1 MKWPKSLKNKL
12 ILYVILVATVP
23 SIVIGLYYFA
33 HEKQMHDEIVTQNAA
48 RDSAYI
54 LHNMEAQLGF
64 AEQLSDWAFTSR
76 ALQKLLLAK
85 TVGTLDFTQSVMIF
99 QQDLEDVLI
108 SSSIGKYVSSVLI
121 IGSNGLDVRSGMD
134 AALIDT
140 ATLAR
145 EPWFLEL
152 MSGME
157 KTTRRC
163 AIPNPAVIRTD
174 PYIIPF
180 ARPLR
185 DLKTFKVIG
194 WVFMGFKLG
203 LLTDSFR
210 GFTREADASLF
221 LVDSSGL
228 IAYHSDP
235 SMIGTS
241 FSALYPSLGTV
252 PPERA
257 VIVSARGRSLV
268 LFEGTSGWLIGQEVS
283 NLALGIR
290 TRTLLFICLLV
301 LSVSLCFTAILAV
314 FLSSRLTRPLRRI
327 LDKMRGISSGD
338 FSRAVLIE
346 GSDELGLLGR
356 GINTMAE
363 DIRQLLDRLLAEES
377 QKRKLE
383 LSMLQYQINPHF
395 LYNTLNT
402 LRWIAILQKADG
414 LRDAITAL
422 GRLLRNALGDTAQ
435 QVTVRD
441 ELALLQ
447 DYVLIQKLRYKER
460 FDVVYRIDSE
470 EALDCLIPK
479 LTLQPLVENA
489 FFHGIE
495 RKKNAGLVTISVRAH
510 PDRVEIAVEDDGAG
524 MTEQEVR
531 TVLSSPRGGADGQGF
546 SHIGIGN
553 VDERI
558 RLTFGTGYGISIK
571 SEPERFTRV
580 TVTIPGIDGQ
590 GEGET

>member
-1 MKWPKSLKNKL
+1 MRWPKSLKNKL
-12 ILYVILVATVP
+12 ILYVILVAIVP
-23 SIVIGLYYFA
+23 SIVIGLYYFV
-33 HEKQMHDEIVTQNAA
+33 HEKRMHDEIVTQNAA
-48 RDSAYI
+48 RDVAYI

-76 ALQKLLLAK
+76 ALQKLLLAR
-85 TVGTLDFTQSVMIF
+85 TVGTLEFTQSVMIF
-99 QQDLEDVLI
+99 QNDLEDVLI

-134 AALIDT
+134 AALIDKS
-140 ATLAR
+140 ALAE
-145 EPWFLEL
+145 EPWFDDL
-152 MSGME
+152 MNSME
-157 KTTRRC
+157 KMVRRRV
-163 AIPNPAVIRTD
+163 IPNPALIHAD
-174 PYIIPF
+174 PCIIPF

-203 LLTDSFR
+203 LLTDSFK
-210 GFTREADASLF
+210 GFTREPDASLF
-221 LVDSSGL
+221 LVDSSGF
-228 IAYHSDP
+228 IAYHTDP
-235 SMIGTS
+235 SLVGMS
-241 FSALYPSLGTV
+241 FSGVYPSVGTV
-252 PPERA
+252 SPEHA
-257 VIVSARGRSLV
+257 VVVSDRGRSLV
-268 LFEGTSGWLIGQEVS
+268 LFQGGSDWLIGQEVS
-283 NLALGIR
+283 SLALGSR
-290 TRTLLFICLLV
+290 TRTLLFVCLLV
-301 LSVSLCFTAILAV
+301 LSVSLGFTAVLAV

-338 FSRAVLIE
+338 FSRAPLIE

-363 DIRQLLDRLLAEES
+363 DIRQLLDRLLSEEA

-402 LRWIAILQKADG
+402 LRWMAILQKADG

-422 GRLLRNALGDTAQ
+422 GRLLRNALGDTSQ
-435 QVTVRD
+435 QITVRE
-441 ELALLQ
+441 ELAFLQ

-460 FDVVYRIDSE
+460 FDVLYKVDSE
-470 EALDCLIPK
+470 PALDCLIPK

-495 RKKNAGLVTISVRAH
+495 RKKNAGLVTISVRAQ
-510 PDRVEIAVEDDGAG
+510 PDAVQIDVEDDGAG
-524 MTEQEVR
+524 MTEQEVK
-531 TVLSSPRGGADGQGF
+531 TVFASPRGGADGRGF
-546 SHIGIGN
+546 SGIGIRN

-558 RLTFGTGYGISIK
+558 RLTYGARYGVSIE
-571 SEPERFTRV
+571 SVPDRFTRV
-580 TVTIPGIDGQ
+580 TVTIPGRSS
-590 GEGET
+590 